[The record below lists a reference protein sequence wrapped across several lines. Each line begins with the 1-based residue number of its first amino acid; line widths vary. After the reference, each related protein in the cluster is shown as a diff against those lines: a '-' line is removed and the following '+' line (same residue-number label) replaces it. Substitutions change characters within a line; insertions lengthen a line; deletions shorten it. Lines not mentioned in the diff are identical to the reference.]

1 MVRAD
6 VEGLYEER
14 VEIRE
19 GNRCLVVA
27 GDAKDYGMI
36 IKAAWCDEYDRVV
49 RERTRALPY
58 FEYHVFAK

>member
-1 MVRAD
+1 MVPAD
-6 VEGLYEER
+6 VEGLYEGER

-36 IKAAWCDEYDRVV
+36 IKAAWCDEY
-49 RERTRALPY
+49 E
-58 FEYHVFAK
+58 

>member
-36 IKAAWCDEYDRVV
+36 IKAAWCDEY
-49 RERTRALPY
+49 E
-58 FEYHVFAK
+58 